1 MESPSTPA
9 TSTQYPFRFPAAERG
24 AAHQV
29 MGLET
34 VVLLESDPPVT
45 VLKYGGLYFPGLAAL
60 THSWPPTLRTFSISS
75 SNTTMT

>member
-1 MESPSTPA
+1 MCIRDS
-9 TSTQYPFRFPAAERG
+9 G

-45 VLKYGGLYFPGLAAL
+45 VLKYGGLYLPVGGADAQLAANAEMCIRD
-60 THSWPPTLRTFSISS
+60 SG
-75 SNTTMT
+75 